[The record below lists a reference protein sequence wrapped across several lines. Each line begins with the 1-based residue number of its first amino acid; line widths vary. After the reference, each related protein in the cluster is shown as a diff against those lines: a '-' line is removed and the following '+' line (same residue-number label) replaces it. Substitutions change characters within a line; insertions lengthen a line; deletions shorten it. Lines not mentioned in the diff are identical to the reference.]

1 MTNPEPFRTIDN
13 DPSFLAQIVAATQ
26 RFVDTSGDPPPI
38 PWFIDDWMPEFETTL
53 LAGSGGGGKSYLTL
67 QLQASTAL
75 GTSWLGLPVP
85 QCPSLGFYSEDG
97 FEAVANRLH
106 WIAMHHRTTVA
117 ELFRLGMRIL
127 PKPKLQALIAF
138 EGRFGQM
145 GTTKQWDDL
154 RRTIDVL
161 SPKLLV
167 LDNLADYLPLPS
179 FDNGAIRRARHLA
192 LDPLCEQHQLTVVGL
207 QNVTLQG
214 LRATD
219 EAADSSGGLA
229 WRDAFRSRL
238 SLRVEKPAAVNGD
251 ADQDDNSD
259 GNGRGRKLCR
269 IKNNNAADDETGI
282 PLHWQSGL
290 WVPNQPAGGLID
302 RLEKQANE
310 RWLKEAVIRVVQS
323 RRSYSLG
330 NNRSNYLPN
339 ILAQQPDRPKGF
351 GAKSVRATFERLV
364 CSDSITV
371 RQARDPAQ
379 RRFVDRVVAVDGHN
393 LQAE

>member
-1 MTNPEPFRTIDN
+1 MTGPEPFHTVDN
-13 DPSFLAQIVAATQ
+13 DPGFLAQIAEATQ
-26 RFVDTSGDPPPI
+26 RFIDTSGDPPPI
-38 PWFIDDWMPEFETTL
+38 PWFIDDWIPEIETTL
-53 LAGSGGGGKSYLTL
+53 LAGSGGGGKSYLSL
-67 QLQASTAL
+67 QLQASSAL
-75 GTSWLGLPVP
+75 GISWLGLPVP

-106 WIAMHHRTTVA
+106 WIAMHYRTTVA
-117 ELFRLGMRIL
+117 ELFHLGMRIL

-145 GTTKQWDDL
+145 VTTRQWDDL

-161 SPKLLV
+161 GPKLLV
-167 LDNLADYLPLPS
+167 LDNLADYLPVQS
-179 FDNGAIRRARHLA
+179 YDNGAIRLARHLA
-192 LDPLCEQHQLTVVGL
+192 LDPLCEQHQLTIVGL

-238 SLRVEKPAAVNGD
+238 SLRKSAATNGD
-251 ADQDDNSD
+251 TDQDADENEAS
-259 GNGRGRKLCR
+259 RGRRLCR

-282 PLHWQSGL
+282 PLHWQNGL
-290 WVPNQPAGGLID
+290 WVPDLPAGGLID
-302 RLEKQANE
+302 RFEKQANE

-323 RRSYSLG
+323 GRSYSLG

-339 ILAQQPDRPKGF
+339 ILAQQSDRPKGF

-393 LQAE
+393 LQADD

>member
-1 MTNPEPFRTIDN
+1 MTGPEPFHTVDN
-13 DPSFLAQIVAATQ
+13 DPGFLAQIAEATQ
-26 RFVDTSGDPPPI
+26 RFIDTSGDPPPI
-38 PWFIDDWMPEFETTL
+38 PWFIDDWIPEIETTL
-53 LAGSGGGGKSYLTL
+53 LAGSGGGAKSYLSL
-67 QLQASTAL
+67 QLQASSAL
-75 GTSWLGLPVP
+75 GISWLGLPVP

-106 WIAMHHRTTVA
+106 WIAMHYRTTVA
-117 ELFRLGMRIL
+117 ELFHLGMRIL

-145 GTTKQWDDL
+145 VTTRQWDDL

-161 SPKLLV
+161 GPKLLV
-167 LDNLADYLPLPS
+167 LDNLADYLPVQS
-179 FDNGAIRRARHLA
+179 YDNGAIRLARHLA
-192 LDPLCEQHQLTVVGL
+192 LDPLCEQHQLTIVGL

-238 SLRVEKPAAVNGD
+238 SLRKSAATNGD
-251 ADQDDNSD
+251 TDQDADENEAS
-259 GNGRGRKLCR
+259 RGRRLCR

-282 PLHWQSGL
+282 PLHWQNGL
-290 WVPNQPAGGLID
+290 WVPDLPAGGLID
-302 RLEKQANE
+302 RFEKQANE

-323 RRSYSLG
+323 GRSYSLG

-339 ILAQQPDRPKGF
+339 ILAQQSDRPKGF

-393 LQAE
+393 LQADD